1 MNWIDI
7 IWVLLTLFSAGAFHM
22 RKWLIN
28 HKMRLLNYSLFSI
41 LIISVSESLQ
51 TISRLSP
58 IGSALHMLT
67 YVLQASLV
75 SYGVYHT
82 GEAVVQRSS
91 GLRFVEKSARE
102 RYFHHT
108 DFRLNTP
115 VLRVMLLLRGE

>member
-7 IWVLLTLFSAGAFHM
+7 IWALLTLFSAGAFHM

-41 LIISVSESLQ
+41 LIISVAESLQ

-82 GEAVVQRSS
+82 WEKQWFSIHQGSGSSRNPLESGIFITLTS
-91 GLRFVEKSARE
+91 GLI
-102 RYFHHT
+102 
-108 DFRLNTP
+108 
-115 VLRVMLLLRGE
+115 LLFFA